1 MKYVI
6 TDKDDVVIALST
18 RFNDNKEIR
27 NLELDDFNIAYAPD
41 EEFNVYEV
49 NNVPAEVEPSKY
61 RYDDLAGFTRNPDY
75 VYYYTEEERISALE
89 DMMNEILLGGV
100 E

>member
-41 EEFNVYEV
+41 EEFNVYQV
-49 NNVPAEVEPSKY
+49 ISVPAEVEPSKY
-61 RYDDLAGFTRNPDY
+61 CYDETNGFYTNPNY
-75 VYYYTEEERISALE
+75 VYYYSDEERISALE
-89 DMMNEILLGGV
+89 DMMNEIILGGM
-100 E
+100 